1 MNQKELNEIRR
12 RFNPEKTTI
21 SKIYGCYVN
30 TAKNVVARTEVSL
43 GILAESEREKYL
55 SVLKGALGGSLGKNL
70 VAIPFSTAD
79 AADNEK
85 HKLLTELRRTSL
97 ADAELRE
104 KLFSAIIA
112 GFEIE
117 DANLLILLCDDVYDV
132 PKRSRNDDDDGSD
145 TMYHYLLC
153 AVCPVKDGRA
163 DLGYDHKD
171 ADFHITV
178 PHQLVGQPA
187 VGFLFPAF
195 DGRAANLYSALYFT
209 KNAGEIHEDFVD
221 AVFGTDA
228 PMSSAEQK
236 DTFCEVLAETLADA
250 CSFEVVQAVQGELR
264 GRIAAHKESRDPEIL
279 EITAEEVGD
288 ILAQSGVEDGKV
300 SAFRQK
306 CSEKFGGDTL
316 LPANLVPP
324 NRVTMETPEAKI
336 TVAPDAAVQVE
347 TRIIDG
353 HKYILIPADE
363 DVEINGMN
371 VRIVNGQ

>member
-12 RFNPEKTTI
+12 RFNPEKSTI
-21 SKIYGCYVN
+21 RKIYGCYVN

-43 GILAESEREKYL
+43 GMLADSEKEKYL
-55 SVLKGALGGSLGKNL
+55 AVLKGALGGSLGKNL
-70 VAIPFSTAD
+70 VSIPFSTAD
-79 AADNEK
+79 AADSEK
-85 HKLLTELRRTSL
+85 HRLLTELRRTSL
-97 ADAELRE
+97 ADPELRE

-132 PKRSRNDDDDGSD
+132 PKRSRNDDDNGSD
-145 TMYHYLLC
+145 TVYHYLLC

-163 DLGYDHKD
+163 DLGYDH
-171 ADFHITV
+171 ADSAFHLTV
-178 PHQLVGQPA
+178 PHQLVGAPA

-221 AVFGTDA
+221 AVFGQNA

-236 DTFCEVLAETLADA
+236 DTFCEVLAETLADD
-250 CSFEVVQAVQGELR
+250 CSFEVVKAVQGELR
-264 GRIAAHKESRDPEIL
+264 ERIAAHKESRDPELL
-279 EITAEEVGD
+279 ELTSDEVGD
-288 ILAQSGVEDGKV
+288 ILTQSGVEEEKV
-300 SAFRQK
+300 EAFRVR
-306 CSEKFGGDTL
+306 CTEKFGGDAL
-316 LPANLVPP
+316 LPSNLVPP
-324 NRVTMETPEAKI
+324 NRVTLETPDAKI
-336 TVAPDAAVQVE
+336 TVAPEAAVQVE

-353 HKYILIPADE
+353 RKYILIPADE

-371 VRIVNGQ
+371 VRVK

>member
-21 SKIYGCYVN
+21 GKIYGCYVN

-43 GILAESEREKYL
+43 GMLADSEKEKYL
-55 SVLKGALGGSLGKNL
+55 AVLKGALGGSLGKNL
-70 VAIPFSTAD
+70 VSIPFSTAD
-79 AADNEK
+79 AADSEK

-97 ADAELRE
+97 ADPELRE

-145 TMYHYLLC
+145 TVYHYLLC

-163 DLGYDHKD
+163 DLGYDHTD
-171 ADFHITV
+171 SDFHITV
-178 PHQLVGQPA
+178 PHQLVGAPA

-195 DGRAANLYSALYFT
+195 EGRAANLYSALYFT
-209 KNAGEIHEDFVD
+209 KNAVEIHEDFVD
-221 AVFGTDA
+221 AVFGQNA

-236 DTFCEVLAETLADA
+236 DTFCEVLAETLEDD
-250 CSFEVVQAVQGELR
+250 CSFEVVKAVQGGLR
-264 GRIAAHKESRDPEIL
+264 DRIAAHRESRDPEIL
-279 EITAEEVGD
+279 EITADEVGD
-288 ILAQSGVEDGKV
+288 ILAQNGVEEEKV
-300 SAFRQK
+300 EAFRTK
-306 CSEKFGGDTL
+306 CGEKFGGDAL

-324 NRVTMETPEAKI
+324 NRVTLETPDAKI
-336 TVAPDAAVQVE
+336 TVAPEAAVQVE
-347 TRIIDG
+347 TRVIDG
-353 HKYILIPADE
+353 RKYILIPADE

-371 VRIVNGQ
+371 VHVK